1 MNKIL
6 EKAIAGALAGLIGTI
21 KTDIDAFE
29 KSKNI
34 AQDIQAFDWK
44 LAGKRYAWGIVLGVA
59 AAFGL
64 TGMLSGLG
72 VAEGV

>member
-29 KSKNI
+29 KSPDLYDKVKR
-34 AQDIQAFDWK
+34 FDWK
-44 LAGKRYAWGIVLGVA
+44 LAGKRYAWGIVLGIA

-72 VAEGV
+72 VAEGI